1 MGEGVID
8 NFSPDHPFTPSPIH
22 SLIRLQEL
30 HKVLHESI
38 AQPSVARIKLLR
50 SFAHFPKPIGPEHA
64 HEIFPARV
72 AIGFDLVLGQLE
84 MILESE
90 ETVLK
95 SKRLVF
101 AELAG

>member
-1 MGEGVID
+1 MGEGVME

-38 AQPSVARIKLLR
+38 AQASVARIKILR
-50 SFAHFPKPIGPEHA
+50 SLAHFPKPIGPEHA

-72 AIGFDLVLGQLE
+72 AVGFDLFLGQLE

-90 ETVLK
+90 QPILK
-95 SKRLVF
+95 PKRLVL